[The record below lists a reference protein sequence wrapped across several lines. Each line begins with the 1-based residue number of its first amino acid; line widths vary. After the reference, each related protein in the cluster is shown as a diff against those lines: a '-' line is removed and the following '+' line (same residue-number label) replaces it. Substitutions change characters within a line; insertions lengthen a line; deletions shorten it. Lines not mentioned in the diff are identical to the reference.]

1 MTEFL
6 TILLGVVVVS
16 LSISLIAMIIAWS
29 ILDEEQ

>member
-1 MTEFL
+1 MTEFF

-16 LSISLIAMIIAWS
+16 LSISLIAIIIAWS